1 MSEPNGQVPVPLA
14 GTVRFVRGKYCRFPL
29 TYWGGTG
36 PSLCLVEVIAADPA
50 GNAPATVVLHG
61 LSTDWGYSL
70 TNSIERAAMA
80 VADLVPAETLDPS
93 RARWVQA
100 PEAEGDTWQEVTY
113 ESCTYSEADRRWEY
127 INPSWQ
133 PTEPV
138 RFDEASGDPDVFY
151 ATEYRPIPAGD
162 PVELRLDETDC
173 HERRTGRCSLKLDA
187 PSDDE
192 RSEASWGY
200 CRGLADVASLW
211 MFVKNYLR
219 ETDCELGGVSEAVD
233 AARSGW
239 SAPYGTIGDV
249 DAKQVARAYE
259 LYRHRAP
266 GAAWIES
273 ECWSFGDGQHRWCA
287 ARHAGLAVPI
297 ELHVVR
303 RRLDNDPAPNVPLA
317 DSDG

>member
-1 MSEPNGQVPVPLA
+1 MGDTTWQVPVPLA
-14 GTVRFVRGKYCRFPL
+14 ATVRCESRRYYRFPI
-29 TYWGGTG
+29 TYWAGTG
-36 PSLCLVEVIAADPA
+36 PSLCLVEVIPDDDA
-50 GNAPATVVLHG
+50 GQPTVVLHG
-61 LSTDWGYSL
+61 LETDWGYSL
-70 TNSIERAAMA
+70 TNSIEHAASA
-80 VADLVPAETLDPS
+80 VADLVPTAILDPRS
-93 RARWVQA
+93 VRWVQA
-100 PEAEGDTWQEVTY
+100 PEDEDEGWREVTFGTCRY
-113 ESCTYSEADRRWEY
+113 DGGADRWRFE
-127 INPSWQ
+127 NPSWKD
-133 PTEPV
+133 TEPV
-138 RFDEASGDPDVFY
+138 RFDEATGDPEVFY
-151 ATEYRPIPAGD
+151 ATEYRPIPD
-162 PVELRLDETDC
+162 DDRVELRLDHSDC
-173 HERRTGRCSLKLDA
+173 HERRTGRCSLELDA

-317 DSDG
+317 DSDD